1 MDRDVDRHIYIYT
14 PFHNLRKRSHGR
26 GREGGVEKRMVLR
39 LEEDNGKEVLQT
51 KRNRDSVRKRN
62 IRVKERVIKRERKKR
77 DKYNVI

>member
-1 MDRDVDRHIYIYT
+1 
-14 PFHNLRKRSHGR
+14 
-26 GREGGVEKRMVLR
+26 MVLR
-39 LEEDNGKEVLQT
+39 SEEDNGKEVLQT